1 MDPATR
7 LHTYDADRWK
17 AKFHPEHFWDVQ
29 YVGVDFI
36 RELTENYYRT
46 STFIFGDDGGL
57 IERFLET
64 DQMKAG
70 YQPKDLVSRIEVHL
84 TAITFDRTSCIGY
97 RFGCPTKPGR
107 LAAALKG
114 IEKLKP
120 GANIIVYFST
130 QAPVEKHKG
139 DQILM
144 ACTVMCPSLREVRL
158 AGKRARL
165 IIDRGL
171 EVELDEVEGE
181 YTLKNCNELD

>member
-29 YVGVDFI
+29 YVGADFI
-36 RELTENYYRT
+36 RELIENHYRT
-46 STFIFGDDGGL
+46 STFILGDDGGL

-97 RFGCPTKPGR
+97 MFGCPTKPER
-107 LAAALKG
+107 LAVALKG

-120 GANIIVYFST
+120 GASVIVHFST
-130 QAPVEKHKG
+130 QAPAEKQKR
-139 DQILM
+139 DQVLR
-144 ACTVMCPSLREVRL
+144 ACTVMCPSLRE
-158 AGKRARL
+158 AKITGKRARL
-165 IIDRGL
+165 IIDRKL
-171 EVELDEVEGE
+171 EVELDEVEDD
-181 YTLKNCNELD
+181 YRLKDFNDLD